1 MRIIWLVYKVKT
13 LFKVKDKSLHQAY
26 KIYKEVCTCGEIYI
40 GETIRNVEVC
50 WDEHNNPMNKS
61 NPSKHTK
68 DNLDHVFNW
77 SMFANAPKNMFEG
90 KVLEAFY
97 IVLGKPTLNE

>member
-68 DNLDHVFNW
+68 DLIGQCLPMLQRTCLKEK
-77 SMFANAPKNMFEG
+77 S
-90 KVLEAFY
+90 
-97 IVLGKPTLNE
+97 